1 MTVPSTPVSGA
12 ARSGNASWVLSQDGR
27 ITVVTVEGKLDS
39 TSAGPIASALAAV
52 GADASDVILDMAH
65 LDVIDLEGLDA
76 LARVRR
82 LFEILGLSLTLRRPS
97 PAVRSAL
104 GLLQLEDL
112 IKPTGSPG
120 VPVGWSGP
128 AAVK

>member
-1 MTVPSTPVSGA
+1 ME
-12 ARSGNASWVLSQDGR
+12 GN
-27 ITVVTVEGKLDS
+27 LDS
-39 TSAGPIASALAAV
+39 TSAGPVASALAAV

-65 LDVIDLEGLDA
+65 LASIDLEGLDA

-82 LFEILGLSLTLRRPS
+82 LFEILGLSLTLRGPS

-112 IKPTGSPG
+112 IKPT
-120 VPVGWSGP
+120 
-128 AAVK
+128 